1 MRTYMSVRCAK
12 MLQGAQCVAAWQD
25 REFTWHGF
33 CSTTKTIEVL
43 SNPLFCG
50 ETGSRTIFVI
60 QLTQGQAREITRYS
74 LVPCEGEVLLPPGCR
89 FVVRSVLPQG
99 ELTIIQIE
107 ELPSDEWILDLRA
120 DLPEGV
126 PPHAGGGAAAAKQ
139 PEPQPQHAN
148 AGLDD
153 EAALHVALAASAKQQ
168 AAKKAAVPK
177 KAAVAKAMD
186 PVAAMQAKYPELK
199 ECAAL
204 VKLGLTAADT
214 VRRACLRACTHA
226 YGAR

>member
-1 MRTYMSVRCAK
+1 
-12 MLQGAQCVAAWQD
+12 MLQG
-25 REFTWHGF
+25 RKFTWHGF

-50 ETGSRTIFVI
+50 KTGPRTIFAI

-74 LVPCEGEVLLPPGCR
+74 LVPSEGEVLLPPGCR
-89 FVVRSVLPQG
+89 FIVQSVFDAG
-99 ELTIIQIE
+99 NGLTIIQIE

-120 DLPEGV
+120 DHTEGV

-148 AGLDD
+148 AGLND
-153 EAALHVALAASAKQQ
+153 EAALQAALAASAKQQ

-177 KAAVAKAMD
+177 KAAAAKAVD
-186 PVAAMQAKYPELK
+186 PVAAMQAKFPKLK

-214 VRRACLRACTHA
+214 VRPARVPVYMYA
-226 YGAR
+226 YISVIRTQYS